1 MKKQDAQKLDMKKY
15 LAHYFALPREGSPN
29 PSSTNAKECTERF
42 SDHAAEG
49 LLHLRRLKG
58 I

>member
-1 MKKQDAQKLDMKKY
+1 MQKLDMKKY
-15 LAHYFALPREGSPN
+15 LANYFALPREGSPN
-29 PSSTNAKECTERF
+29 LASTNTKECTERF
-42 SDHAAEG
+42 VDHAMEG

>member
-1 MKKQDAQKLDMKKY
+1 MKKLDMQKY
-15 LAHYFALPREGSPN
+15 LTHYFILPREGSPD
-29 PSSTNAKECTERF
+29 NAITGSKECTERF
-42 SDHAAEG
+42 SQHAIEG